1 MAGED
6 DDAAF
11 SASHCLDSAMAVVDA
26 VGEDP
31 ACLAALA
38 RHVLPVVH
46 WALTTDGCYEYLDHA
61 VGFLSYYTYR
71 CPSRPCQQPQQPLS
85 NSLLFTSL
93 PTLTPWASCPT
104 TRTGPLR
111 EPFPPLPALRG

>member
-1 MAGED
+1 
-6 DDAAF
+6 
-11 SASHCLDSAMAVVDA
+11 MAVVDA

-46 WALTTDGCYEYLDHA
+46 WALSTDGCYEYLDHA

-71 CPSRPCQQPQQPLS
+71 
-85 NSLLFTSL
+85 
-93 PTLTPWASCPT
+93 
-104 TRTGPLR
+104 
-111 EPFPPLPALRG
+111 